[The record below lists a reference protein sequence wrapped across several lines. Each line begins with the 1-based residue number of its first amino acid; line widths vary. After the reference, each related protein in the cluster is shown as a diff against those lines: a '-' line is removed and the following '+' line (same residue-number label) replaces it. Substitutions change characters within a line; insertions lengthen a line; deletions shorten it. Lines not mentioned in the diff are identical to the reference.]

1 MKKSS
6 SILLGAVCLFS
17 LSIGFS
23 SCVSTETLY
32 HWDKYENASYAYT
45 KEPNEKNLNNLAKCY
60 DKMFEKQGKSYRK
73 VVPPGLCAEKAYML
87 LKAGNKEEAMKYFD
101 LEIKYYP
108 ESKLFIDRIKKQ
120 IGQ

>member
-6 SILLGAVCLFS
+6 RILLGAVCLFS

-45 KEPNEKNLNNLAKCY
+45 KEPNEKNLNNLAKSLHVV
-60 DKMFEKQGKSYRK
+60 EGWKQRRSYE
-73 VVPPGLCAEKAYML
+73 V
-87 LKAGNKEEAMKYFD
+87 F
-101 LEIKYYP
+101 
-108 ESKLFIDRIKKQ
+108 
-120 IGQ
+120 